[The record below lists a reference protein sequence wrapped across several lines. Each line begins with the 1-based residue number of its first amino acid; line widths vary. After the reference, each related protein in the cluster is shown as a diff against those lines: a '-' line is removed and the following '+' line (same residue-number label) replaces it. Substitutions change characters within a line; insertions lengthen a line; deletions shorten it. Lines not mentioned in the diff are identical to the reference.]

1 MALLLPLEDEE
12 FWRGLLQAD
21 AEFRAC
27 MEQVVATFEV
37 EIDVPKLEASF
48 SLSAAI
54 NVRIGGLQARL
65 AAIQHEIPCLDIIL
79 NFLVGQ
85 TNSEALSW
93 RDTIL
98 ARKTL
103 LVTEQASIEAQL
115 VVLPSFSVSTQEVTD
130 NLITTGKNATFFSGI
145 LDDLAGSP

>member
-1 MALLLPLEDEE
+1 MSLLLLLEDED
-12 FWRGLLQAD
+12 FWKGLLQD

-27 MEQVVATFEV
+27 MEQVVASFSV

-54 NVRIGGLQARL
+54 NVRIEGLQVRL
-65 AAIQHEIPCLDIIL
+65 AAILAEIPCLDIIL

-85 TNSEALSW
+85 TNPEAVSW

-103 LVTEQASIEAQL
+103 LVTEQASIESQL
-115 VVLPSFSVSTQEVTD
+115 LVLPAFSVSTQEVTD
-130 NLITTGKNATFFSGI
+130 NLITTGKNTTFFSGI
-145 LDDLAGSP
+145 LDGLAGSP